1 MTRGKVLLIDDERP
15 MHSVFTGML
24 HLEQYEARAAE
35 DVNEGLAMIAAQRP
49 DVIVCDL
56 MMPIISGLDFLRQRL
71 DDPFLSG
78 IPVIITSAYG
88 MEDMIED
95 ARALGAFDIL
105 HKPFSRQELL
115 EMLEAALTSAGERE

>member
-1 MTRGKVLLIDDERP
+1 

-24 HLEQYEARAAE
+24 HLEQYQAHAAE
-35 DVNEGLAMIAAQRP
+35 DVKEGLEMIAVQRP

-56 MMPIISGLDFLRQRL
+56 MMPNISGLDFLRQRL
-71 DDPFLSG
+71 DDPFLSA

-95 ARALGAFDIL
+95 ARVLGAFDIL